1 MGRKTVAGTIRN
13 KDRSREKILKSI
25 GKILTSS
32 GYAGLKT
39 NQIAEEAG
47 LDRKMINKCFGDLN
61 GLLDEYIDSHDFWSN
76 VKGDKVPVT
85 ITDGGHEFTKTMLQQ
100 QFDYVKDNPEF
111 QKILL
116 WRLSEERESLKRLTE
131 KQEANGEVLLRTIT
145 DPHFGANAE
154 KYRAVMAIL
163 IAGTYYLNLY
173 AAFNGSNFC
182 GIDIASEDGKKAI
195 KESLSFLIDKT
206 YEGL

>member
-1 MGRKTVAGTIRN
+1 MDRKIVAGIIRN
-13 KDRSREKILKSI
+13 KDRSREKFLKSI
-25 GKILTSS
+25 GKILISS

-61 GLLDEYIDSHDFWSN
+61 GLLDEYIDSQDFWSN
-76 VKGDKVPVT
+76 IKGNKVPVAT
-85 ITDGGHEFTKTMLQQ
+85 TDGGHEFSKAMLQQ
-100 QFDYVKDNPEF
+100 QFDYVGGNPEF

-116 WRLSEERESLKRLTE
+116 WRLSEERESLKRLTQ
-131 KQEANGEVLLRTIT
+131 KQEANGETLLQTIT
-145 DPHFGANAE
+145 DPYFGTNAE

-173 AAFNGSNFC
+173 AAVNGSNFC
-182 GIDIASEDGKKAI
+182 GIDIASEDGRKAI

>member
-1 MGRKTVAGTIRN
+1 MGRKIVAGTIRN
-13 KDRSREKILKSI
+13 KDRSREKFLKSI
-25 GKILTSS
+25 GKILISS
-32 GYAGLKT
+32 GYVGLKT

-76 VKGDKVPVT
+76 IKGNKVPVA
-85 ITDGGHEFTKTMLQQ
+85 INDGGHEFSKAMLLQ
-100 QFDYVKDNPEF
+100 QFDYVGGNPEF

-116 WRLSEERESLKRLTE
+116 WRLSEERESLKRLTQ
-131 KQEANGEVLLRTIT
+131 KQEANGETLLQTIT
-145 DPHFGANAE
+145 DPYFGTNAE

-173 AAFNGSNFC
+173 AAVNGSNFC
-182 GIDIASEDGKKAI
+182 GIDTASEDGRKAI